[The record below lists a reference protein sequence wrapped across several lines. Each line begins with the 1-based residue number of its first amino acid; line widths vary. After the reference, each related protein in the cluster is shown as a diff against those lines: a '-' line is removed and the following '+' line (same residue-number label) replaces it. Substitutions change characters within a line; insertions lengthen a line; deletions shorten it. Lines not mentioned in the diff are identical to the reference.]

1 MRNLSH
7 KEPGCANLHRFTAT
21 ALRFGLYTWWIIWDE
36 LRLEFCHLGSP
47 PSTAKD
53 TSICIVTQ
61 MLMLCSLFSVPCL
74 RGWIFHATCHVSQ
87 HCQSCATRKCPQ
99 TIYFREGSWISA
111 KRCAI
116 KHNES
121 RGADPAPATALTSNS
136 FCHPTFVSFMVSGG
150 NIEVEMW
157 IVDEK
162 WEWCLSNGAAQRWR
176 EDRSDNFDHQV
187 CLQYEFLNG
196 GGSWFRWSCSSTQ
209 GKMSWIVILSHGWC
223 APPWF
228 VSPPNDSHL
237 TPLLSGLPNYEENFQ
252 YKPFSSR
259 GHKMEATRYGIH
271 CLSYKHTQSVVWVLH
286 FV

>member
-1 MRNLSH
+1 M
-7 KEPGCANLHRFTAT
+7 
-21 ALRFGLYTWWIIWDE
+21 
-36 LRLEFCHLGSP
+36 
-47 PSTAKD
+47 
-53 TSICIVTQ
+53 
-61 MLMLCSLFSVPCL
+61 
-74 RGWIFHATCHVSQ
+74 SQ

-150 NIEVEMW
+150 NIVVEMW

-209 GKMSWIVILSHGWC
+209 GKMSWIVICRMAGAPHRDLSPRPMIPSTWHRYCLG
-223 APPWF
+223 F
-228 VSPPNDSHL
+228 QIMRKIFNISPFHL
-237 TPLLSGLPNYEENFQ
+237 VAIRWRPHVTEFIVFPTNTHNQLYECCISCNYNAMYQ
-252 YKPFSSR
+252 LKYSKVPR
-259 GHKMEATRYGIH
+259 MRKRNHKS
-271 CLSYKHTQSVVWVLH
+271 L
-286 FV
+286 